1 MDGIGKKQRR
11 AENVKADEIEKLVSL
26 VESSKEIL
34 YGKFSMSLTKE
45 KKNQEWLKIAEKV
58 STVSGISRNVENVK
72 KKITTLTSDVKK
84 KATFICKD
92 RRITGGGN
100 SSATPL
106 TLAEDRIVG
115 LLSKAD
121 YEGIDGGF
129 ETGLPVDFLE
139 TTTSVSEVVEVDAT
153 QPPSEKKTRPLKSS
167 PETLALLEI
176 EREKLQ
182 LYRERVAIER
192 ERLLLEREHFEW
204 EKKGF
209 RDDVEFITRWKLNV
223 TSG

>member
-11 AENVKADEIEKLVSL
+11 AENFKADEIEKLVSL

-45 KKNQEWLKIAEKV
+45 KKDQEWLKIAEKV

-100 SSATPL
+100 SSTTPL
-106 TLAEDRIVG
+106 PPAEDRIVG

-121 YEGIDGGF
+121 YEGKAS
-129 ETGLPVDFLE
+129 L
-139 TTTSVSEVVEVDAT
+139 
-153 QPPSEKKTRPLKSS
+153 
-167 PETLALLEI
+167 
-176 EREKLQ
+176 
-182 LYRERVAIER
+182 
-192 ERLLLEREHFEW
+192 
-204 EKKGF
+204 
-209 RDDVEFITRWKLNV
+209 
-223 TSG
+223 